1 MRHDLI
7 IKGYAEAIGCG
18 FMYEQWQM
26 ANVRAD
32 KRSVKYPLCVMV
44 APAAGDFDLWK
55 GSSVVDRPNVLLAFL
70 TPVERHDYNSKEN
83 EPLVD
88 AMKRKALQMLK
99 RINEA
104 GDYFPVGGNVHYQV
118 IFHKLDKDLTGIAI
132 DLTLN
137 PANYEC
143 LPDVDA

>member
-7 IKGYAEAIGCG
+7 IKGYAERIGCG
-18 FMYEQWQM
+18 WMYEQWQM

-44 APAAGDFDLWK
+44 TPAAGDFDLWK
-55 GSSVVDRPNVLLAFL
+55 GSGVVDRPNVLLAFL
-70 TPVERHDYNSKEN
+70 TPVERHDYNGREN
-83 EPLVD
+83 EPNVD

-99 RINEA
+99 CINE
-104 GDYFPVGGNVHYQV
+104 GGVYFPVSGNVRYQV
-118 IFHKLDKDLTGIAI
+118 IFHKLDRDLTGIAI
-132 DLTLN
+132 ELTLN
-137 PANYEC
+137 PVNYEC